1 MADVRGAS
9 GVPLAAAFGG
19 VRMIAP
25 STPIY
30 IDTATGS
37 AYVLVSGAVVQL
49 ASPLSVSTGLTAAGT
64 TQGTALALTAGI
76 NTVTT
81 TASGTGVVLSSSL
94 TEQRVYN
101 AGTNPLKVYPP
112 TGAKINQLATNA
124 AISLAINTAVAFW
137 KATSTQWIG
146 SLSA

>member
-19 VRMIAP
+19 VRMVAP

-30 IDTATGS
+30 INTATGS
-37 AYVLVSGAVVQL
+37 AYVLVNGEVVQL
-49 ASPLSVSTGLTAAGT
+49 ASPLSVGAGLMASGT
-64 TQGTALALTAGI
+64 NQSTALALTAGL

-81 TASGTGVVLSSSL
+81 TAPGTGVVLNSSL

-101 AGTNPLKVYPP
+101 AGANPLRVYPP
-112 TGAKINQLATNA
+112 TGGNINQLGANA
-124 AISLAINTAVAFW
+124 AMLLAINTAVAFW
-137 KATSTQWIG
+137 KATATQWIG